1 LLGGGAFAA
10 SETWCLELHS
20 GTTLPLLAAVYRNA
34 GARFF
39 VSMFARGRSN
49 HKVFQ
54 KLIVQTNNDLE
65 MFKIVIKS
73 AINALKR

>member
-1 LLGGGAFAA
+1 VNSFGAPLSICFSGGAPAK
-10 SETWCLELHS
+10 SEAWCLELHS

-49 HKVFQ
+49 HNVFQ
-54 KLIVQTNNDLE
+54 NFIVQTN
-65 MFKIVIKS
+65 MT
-73 AINALKR
+73 LKCLRL